1 MYVIVIKLIRHISG
15 DGYSGMFQAVY
26 LHCTAFVL
34 EFHFYSTLTTGAA
47 EELGKCLEMVRFLSR
62 IVRNLSP

>member
-1 MYVIVIKLIRHISG
+1 MYVVVITLIWHISG
-15 DGYSGMFQAVY
+15 DGYSGMFQTVY

-47 EELGKCLEMVRFLSR
+47 EKTREMLRDGAISKQ
-62 IVRNLSP
+62 NCT